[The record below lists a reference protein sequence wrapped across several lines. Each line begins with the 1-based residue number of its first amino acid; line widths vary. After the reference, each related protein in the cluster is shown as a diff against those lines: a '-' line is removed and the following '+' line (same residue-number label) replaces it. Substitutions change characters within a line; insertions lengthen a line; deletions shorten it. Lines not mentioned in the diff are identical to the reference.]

1 MVLLKLGKI
10 LVYIGSC
17 SKAVG
22 YLARAES
29 ILKASHGTAH
39 PLYTEQAAPLYM
51 QAREEMREE
60 ERMAGRKGRKGLSG
74 TPGGG
79 PVR

>member
-10 LVYIGSC
+10 LVYIGRC
-17 SKAVG
+17 SEAVG
-22 YLARAES
+22 HLTQAES

-39 PLYTEQAAPLYM
+39 PLYTQQLVPLIM
-51 QAREEMREE
+51 QARQEAEE
-60 ERMAGRKGRKGLSG
+60 AGRKGKKGLTG
-74 TPGGG
+74 IG

>member
-10 LVYIGSC
+10 LVYIGCC

-22 YLARAES
+22 YLAQAES
-29 ILKASHGTAH
+29 ILKASHGTSH
-39 PLYTEQAAPLYM
+39 PLYTQQLVPVYM
-51 QAREEMREE
+51 QARQEMEAE
-60 ERMAGRKGRKGLSG
+60 KMAGHKGKRGLLG
-74 TPGGG
+74 NPYGG